1 MGLYVFKITFAVVV
15 SAMVINEIHHAFSF
29 VTAALTF

>member
-1 MGLYVFKITFAVVV
+1 MSLLIFKVLAAVVV
-15 SAMVINEIHHAFSF
+15 SAYVINEIHHAFSA

>member
-1 MGLYVFKITFAVVV
+1 MGLYVFKIAFAVVV
-15 SAMVINEIHHAFSF
+15 SAMVINEIHHAFSI

>member
-1 MGLYVFKITFAVVV
+1 MALDVFKFRARWWFRRY
-15 SAMVINEIHHAFSF
+15 VINEIHHAFSA